1 MQDLTPTHIEK
12 LYGAMSERGLSNQTI
27 RHLHRLLRE
36 ALSWAV
42 KRKLLADNPTDVVD
56 APTVESKEMPMW
68 DLPTL
73 HRFLGICDDSKY
85 GDFYK
90 VALFTGMR
98 RSEICGLTWDNVDLV
113 EGRLKVSQTLHYI
126 NGVGLVTGSPKTE
139 RSRRTIPLAQDV
151 IDLFHS
157 IKGQLVAD
165 GLPSTGDAYVFVRP
179 DGLPLL
185 PGEVSKDFG
194 LLVKA
199 HGLPRLSLH
208 GLRHGFAT
216 LGLMAGI
223 NPKIVS
229 KVPRSL

>member
-1 MQDLTPTHIEK
+1 
-12 LYGAMSERGLSNQTI
+12 
-27 RHLHRLLRE
+27 
-36 ALSWAV
+36 
-42 KRKLLADNPTDVVD
+42 
-56 APTVESKEMPMW
+56 
-68 DLPTL
+68 
-73 HRFLGICDDSKY
+73 
-85 GDFYK
+85 
-90 VALFTGMR
+90 MR

-157 IKGQLVAD
+157 MKGQLVAD

-179 DGLPLL
+179 DGLPIL

-199 HGLPRLSLH
+199 HGLPHLSLH

-229 KVPRSL
+229 EALGHSNVGITLDIYSHCLPNMKEEHINLIASLLKVEG